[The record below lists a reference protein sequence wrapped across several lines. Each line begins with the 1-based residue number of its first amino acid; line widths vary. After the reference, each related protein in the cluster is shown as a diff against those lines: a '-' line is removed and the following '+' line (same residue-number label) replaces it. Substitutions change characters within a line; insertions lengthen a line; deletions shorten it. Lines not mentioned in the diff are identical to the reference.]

1 VRPARA
7 LAAAAMLF
15 AAGSAEAGDA
25 ARGRALVADARGSL
39 CVLCHKVPIAEVP
52 FQGELGPDLA
62 GVGARLSER
71 ELRARLANPRA
82 FNPDSIMPSY
92 ARTDGFAR
100 VAANQAG
107 RPLLSDAQID
117 DVVAYLATLRGAP

>member
-1 VRPARA
+1 MRSVLA
-7 LAAAAMLF
+7 LAAAAMLL

-25 ARGRALVADARGSL
+25 ARGRAIVADARGGL
-39 CVLCHKVPIAEVP
+39 CVLCHKVPIAEVL

-62 GVGARLSER
+62 GVGARLSES
-71 ELRARLANPRA
+71 ELRARLVDPRA

-92 ARTDGFAR
+92 ARTDGFTR

-107 RPLLSDAQID
+107 RPLLSNAQID
-117 DVVAYLATLRGAP
+117 DVVAYLATLRGTP

>member
-1 VRPARA
+1 VRSVYA

-15 AAGSAEAGDA
+15 VAGSAEAGDA
-25 ARGRALVADARGSL
+25 SRGRAIVADARGSL
-39 CVLCHKVPIAEVP
+39 CVLCHKAPLSEVL

-71 ELRARLANPRA
+71 ELRARLVNPRA
-82 FNPDSIMPSY
+82 FNPDTIMPSY
-92 ARTDGFAR
+92 ARTDGFTR

-107 RPLLSDAQID
+107 RPLLSEAQID
-117 DVVAYLATLRGAP
+117 DVVAYLATLRGTQ

>member
-1 VRPARA
+1 VRSAFA
-7 LAAAAMLF
+7 LAVTTLLL

-25 ARGRALVADARGSL
+25 SRGRAIVADARGSL
-39 CVLCHKVPIAEVP
+39 CVLCHKAPLAEVQ

-62 GVGARLSER
+62 GVGTRLSES
-71 ELRARLANPRA
+71 ELRARLINPRG

-92 ARTDGFAR
+92 ARTDGFTR
-100 VAANQAG
+100 IAANQAG

-117 DVVAYLATLRGAP
+117 DVVAYLATLRSAP

>member
-1 VRPARA
+1 VRPVRA
-7 LAAAAMLF
+7 LAAATMLL
-15 AAGSAEAGDA
+15 AAGSAQAGDA
-25 ARGRALVADARGSL
+25 SRGRAIVADARGSL
-39 CVLCHKVPIAEVP
+39 CVLCHKVPLAEVL

-62 GVGARLSER
+62 GVGARLSEK
-71 ELRARLANPRA
+71 ELRARLIDPRV

-92 ARTDGFAR
+92 ARTDGFTR

-117 DVVAYLATLRGAP
+117 DVVAYLATLRGTP